1 MLRVYGTETSPYVRR
16 VRVVAHELG
25 LAHELIDTSSDAGQ
39 AELRRRSPIWKVPA
53 AELDGEL
60 VFDSRVIC
68 ELIVTRHGAGSLA
81 GVERLGDRNRRSD
94 DGQPA
99 GPPAQRASERSEVSD
114 MNAITVV
121 DGALDSLINC
131 FYLAKDGVDGDA
143 VAYLRKQKER
153 AASAMTWIDAQIQD
167 GWLSAQQSFGLPE
180 IALATAAAWMRFR
193 KTHAIEQHPG
203 VLACLERCEARES
216 FAATRPPGP

>member
-1 MLRVYGTETSPYVRR
+1 MLLVYGTQTSPYVRR

-25 LAHELIDTSSDAGQ
+25 LAHELIDSSSDSGQ

-68 ELIVTRHGAGSLA
+68 ELLVARHGAGSLA
-81 GVERLGDRNRRSD
+81 PVERLG
-94 DGQPA
+94 
-99 GPPAQRASERSEVSD
+99 D

-131 FYLAKDGVDGDA
+131 FYLAKDGVDSNA
-143 VAYLRKQKER
+143 VAYLRKQKQR
-153 AASAMTWIDAQIQD
+153 AASALTWLDAQMHD
-167 GWLSAQQSFGLPE
+167 GWLSADRSFGLPE

-193 KTHAIEQHPG
+193 DTYPIEQHPG

-216 FAATRPPGP
+216 FAATRPPG